1 MHFNTSVFCTNLRH
15 ELGGKTKNSRLVSG
29 FVKTLALETPEA
41 DFNRTKV
48 LMVVGTNQSLGILI
62 GLITE
67 DQQNCASL

>member
-1 MHFNTSVFCTNLRH
+1 MGGRTN
-15 ELGGKTKNSRLVSG
+15 NSRFVSG
-29 FVKTLALETPEA
+29 FVKTLGLETPQA
-41 DFNRTKV
+41 DFNQTKV